1 MKDIIN
7 HVAFL
12 NPHGNFDSSNSCW
25 GEHPDFNGQLVYV
38 KEIAKTLADM
48 GINVDIITRKIDDPD
63 WPDFSQL
70 YDSYPDCSNLRI
82 IRLPFGGSKFLPKE
96 KLWPHIKEYADC
108 ISEFYD
114 EEGSFPDFF
123 TAHYADG
130 GLAGVLLKEK
140 MDTPFSFTAHSLA
153 AQEIDKLA
161 SKKHSFIE
169 AVQLNNFHCRIT
181 AEKLALKYCSQII
194 VSSEKERFKE
204 YAHPYYN
211 DIIDIDDD
219 SKFSLLPPE
228 SSNKIYDLK
237 TLNKIASAYLNAMK
251 KGISKRVSIEDA
263 KIPPYFYLPDSDN
276 EKKLL
281 ERFKSEIKI

>member
-1 MKDIIN
+1 MEDIK

-12 NPHGNFDSSNSCW
+12 NPHGNFDRNNSCW

-38 KEIAKTLADM
+38 KEVARALADM
-48 GINVDIITRKIDDPD
+48 GINVDIITRKIDDPE

-70 YDSYPDCSNLRI
+70 YDSYPDCKNLRI

-153 AQEIDKLA
+153 AQEMDEITSQNTNFMETVHLY
-161 SKKHSFIE
+161 
-169 AVQLNNFHCRIT
+169 NFHCRIT
-181 AEKLALKYCSQII
+181 AERLALKYCNQII
-194 VSSEKERFKE
+194 VSSEKERFKK
-204 YAHPYYN
+204 YDHLYYN
-211 DIIDIDDD
+211 DIIDIDDE
-219 SKFSLLPPE
+219 SKFSLLPSE
-228 SSNKIYDLK
+228 ADTKIYDLK
-237 TLNKIASAYLNAMK
+237 TLNKIASAYLKAMK
-251 KGISKRVSIEDA
+251 KGISKRVSIDNA
-263 KIPPYFYLPDSDN
+263 KIPLYFYLPDSDN